1 METVGF
7 SRSQQI
13 DCIRARAVVTA
24 KRTVLAAIYI
34 LLGLVVPLLLFF
46 AVTFTLISQISPAV
60 RLLPSWLF
68 VHRAVVEI
76 AGWALLTA
84 GSIALGLT
92 VMRWTM
98 RAGKEIC
105 QRVER
110 KLGL

>member
-1 METVGF
+1 METVGC
-7 SRSQQI
+7 SRGQQI
-13 DCIRARAVVTA
+13 DRIRAGAVVAA

-34 LLGLVVPLLLFF
+34 LLGLVIPLLLFF
-46 AVTFTLISQISPAV
+46 AVTFTLISEISPAV

-84 GSIALGLT
+84 GSIALGLV

-98 RAGKEIC
+98 RTGKELG
-105 QRVER
+105 QRVQR